1 MYNRLFNLTI
11 TRVALLVVALMAIS
25 LVALP
30 VYNLA
35 FAQETDTI
43 EYAENG
49 TGPVATFTGVDP
61 ENAGAVS
68 WSLVGDDA
76 NDDDEDFAIGKDD
89 GVLSFMESPDYEM
102 ATGGGDEGTANTY
115 TVTVVATDADGQ
127 MSMEAVTIEVTNVDE
142 AGTVTLD
149 KVAPYPGILLTAMA
163 SDPDNMVANS
173 DEWQWSKSMSRNGSY
188 TEIADADAADYTPT
202 DGDVNYYLR
211 ATVEYDDQEGDGK
224 RAMMTS
230 AHQVQAINVPNA
242 LPVFPDQNTATT
254 RMIGENADAGMNV
267 GDPVVAD
274 DANNDILTYT
284 LGGTN
289 ADAFEIDPATGQI
302 TVGDDTE
309 LNFEGTPSYTVT
321 VTATDPAGA
330 NAEITVT
337 INLVDDEN
345 EPPAIT
351 GTVPASFNEGIEGSP
366 LTGGALTVV
375 TFTADNP
382 NDASPITWSL
392 SGEDAGD
399 FTITDGDLTF
409 IVSPNYE
416 MPHDA
421 DGDNVYK
428 VTVSATDA
436 DRNRGEMEV
445 EVKVANMEEDGTVT
459 LSALQ
464 PRVGIALTASLTDID
479 GGEINVEW
487 QWSNNA
493 DIDGATSDTYT
504 PTSDDQGDTL
514 TAKAMY
520 TDAQGPEKTAQV
532 VSAAVAVDTRNKAPE
547 FPDQDTE
554 TEGTQNTEAERTIAE
569 NSAAPAS
576 VDGGAVT
583 ATDPNDGDE
592 LTYTL
597 GGPDAS
603 SFDIGSGN
611 GQIMVGAGT
620 ELDYETKQT
629 YMVTVIATDS
639 FGVSASIDVTIMVT
653 NVNEGPTINGPA
665 EADYAENG
673 TGPVATFTGV
683 DPENAGAVSWSL
695 VGDDANDDDEDFAIG
710 KDDGVLSFMESPD
723 YEMATGGGDEGTANT
738 YTVTV
743 VATDAD
749 GQMSMEAVTIEVTN
763 VDEAGTVTLDKVAP
777 YPGILLTA
785 MASDPDNVVSGSEEW
800 QWSKSMSRN
809 GSYTEIADADAAD
822 YTPTSN
828 DVDYYLR
835 ATVEYDDQEGDGKR
849 AMMTSAHQVQSFNS
863 PNALPVFP
871 DQDPD
876 TDGDQNTA
884 TTRMIGENADA
895 GMNVGDPV
903 VADDA
908 NNDILTYTLGGTN
921 ADAFE
926 IDPAT
931 GQITVGDDT
940 ELNFEGTP
948 SYTVTVTA
956 TDPAGANAEI
966 TVTINLVDDENEPP
980 AITGTVP
987 ASFNEGI
994 EGSPLTGQA
1003 LEAVDFT
1010 AADPDN
1016 QGTITWSLSGED
1028 AGDFTIT
1035 DGDLTFIVSPNY
1047 EMPHDADGDN
1057 VYKVTVSATDA
1068 DRNRGE
1074 MEVEVKVANME
1085 EDGTVTLSAVQPRV
1099 GIALTASLTDIDG
1112 GEINVE
1118 WQWSNNA
1125 DIDGATSDTYTPTS
1139 DDQGDTLTAKA
1150 MYTDAQGPEKTAQVV
1165 SAAVAVDTRNK
1176 APEFP
1181 DQDTETEGTQNTEAE
1196 RTIAENSAAPASVD
1210 GGAVTATDPNDGDV
1224 LTYTLGGPD
1233 ASSFD
1238 IGSGNGQI
1246 MVGAGT
1252 ELDYETKQTY
1262 MVTVI
1267 ATDSFGVSASIDVTI
1282 MVTNV
1287 NEGPTIM
1294 RGGLAI
1300 SGPSSIDYAE
1310 NGTGPVETY
1319 TASGPDAASAV
1330 WSVSGADEGDF
1341 MISAA
1346 GVLTFRASPDYEMPA
1361 DMDMDNMYM
1370 VTVNAYDGTT
1380 MAERSVIVMVTDV
1393 ADDLAISGLNSI
1405 DYAENGTGPVETYT
1419 ASGPNAASAV
1429 WSVSGADEGDFMISA
1444 AGVLTFRAS
1453 PDYEMPADMDMDNM
1467 YMVTVNAYD
1476 GTTMAERS
1484 VIVMV
1489 TDVADDLAI
1498 SGLNSIDYAEN
1509 GTGPVET
1516 YTASGPNAA
1525 SATWSLSG
1533 YDEGDFMISAAGVL
1547 TFRASPDYE
1556 MPADMD
1562 MDNMYMVTVNAY
1574 DGTTMAERS
1583 VIVMVTDVDDTAP
1596 VETTLL
1602 ERYGGDDGMIDVEE
1616 VGDAID
1622 DHFYGTGANA
1632 LSQSDL
1638 EEVLDLHFFPPQS

>member
-11 TRVALLVVALMAIS
+11 TRVALFVVALMAIS

-49 TGPVATFTGVDP
+49 TGSVATFTGVDP
-61 ENAGAVS
+61 ENAGAVT
-68 WSLVGDDA
+68 WSLGGDDA
-76 NDDDEDFAIGKDD
+76 DDFEIGKDD

-102 ATGGGDEGTANTY
+102 ATGGAGQGTSNTY

-127 MSMEAVTIEVTNVDE
+127 MMMEAVTIEVTNVEE

-149 KVAPYPGILLTAMA
+149 KVAPYPGVELTATA
-163 SDPDNMVANS
+163 SDPDNMVSNS

-230 AHQVQAINVPNA
+230 AHRVQAINVPTA
-242 LPVFPDQNTATT
+242 APVFPDQDPDTVGDQNTETT
-254 RMIGENADAGMNV
+254 RMIGENADAGVNV

-309 LNFEGTPSYTVT
+309 LNFETSREYTVT
-321 VTATDPAGA
+321 VTATDPAGEA
-330 NAEITVT
+330 TDPAIAVT
-337 INLVDDEN
+337 IDVVDDEN

-351 GTVPASFNEGIEGSP
+351 GTVFGGDPVAITGTVSVSYDEEIEGSL
-366 LTGGALTVV
+366 LTEQALEVV
-375 TFTADNP
+375 DFTADNP
-382 NDASPITWSL
+382 NDASPLTWSL

-399 FTITDGDLTF
+399 FTITDGALTF
-409 IVSPNYE
+409 IVLPNYE

-436 DRNRGEMEV
+436 ERNRGEEEV

-464 PRVGIALTASLTDID
+464 PRVGVALTASLTDID
-479 GGEINVEW
+479 GGVTNVEW
-487 QWSNNA
+487 QWYDGNINLSDLTLKA
-493 DIDGATSDTYT
+493 IDGATSDTYT
-504 PTSDDQGDTL
+504 PTSDDVEGML
-514 TAKAMY
+514 TARAMY
-520 TDAQGPEKTAQV
+520 TDPHGPDKTANFAYTV
-532 VSAAVAVDTRNKAPE
+532 AVALDTRNKAPE
-547 FPDQDTE
+547 FDDQDTG
-554 TEGTQNTEAERTIAE
+554 TEVIENTEAERTIAE

-576 VDGGAVT
+576 VAGGPVT
-583 ATDPNDGDE
+583 ATDPNGLGDV

-603 SFDIGSGN
+603 SFDISSET

-653 NVNEGPTINGPA
+653 DVNEGPTITGPA
-665 EADYAENG
+665 EAEYAENG
-673 TGPVATFTGV
+673 TGSVATFTGV
-683 DPENAGAVSWSL
+683 DPENAGAVTWSL
-695 VGDDANDDDEDFAIG
+695 GGDDADDFEIG

-723 YEMATGGGDEGTANT
+723 YEMATGGAGQGTSNT

-749 GQMSMEAVTIEVTN
+749 GQMMMEAVTIEVTN
-763 VDEAGTVTLDKVAP
+763 VEEAGTVTLDKVAP
-777 YPGILLTA
+777 YPGVELTA
-785 MASDPDNVVSGSEEW
+785 MASDPDIVAGEGEVSNGEW
-800 QWSKSMSRN
+800 QWSRSRSRN
-809 GSYTEIADADAAD
+809 GSYTDIADAEAMA
-822 YTPTSN
+822 YEPTSD
-828 DVDYYLR
+828 DVSYYLR
-835 ATVEYDDQEGDGKR
+835 ATVEYDDPEDDGKS
-849 AMMTSAHQVQSFNS
+849 AMATSAHRVQTVKS
-863 PNALPVFP
+863 PTTAPVFP

-876 TDGDQNTA
+876 TVGDQNTE

-895 GMNVGDPV
+895 GVNVGDPV

-940 ELNFEGTP
+940 ELNFET
-948 SYTVTVTA
+948 SREYTVTVTA
-956 TDPAGANAEI
+956 TDPAGEATDPAI
-966 TVTINLVDDENEPP
+966 AVTIDVVNDVNEPP
-980 AITGTVP
+980 AITGTVFGGDP
-987 ASFNEGI
+987 VAITGTVSVSYDEEI
-994 EGSPLTGQA
+994 EGSPLTEQA
-1003 LEAVDFT
+1003 LEVVDFT
-1010 AADPDN
+1010 AMDPDN
-1016 QGTITWSLSGED
+1016 SGTETWSLSGED
-1028 AGDFTIT
+1028 AGDFTII
-1035 DGDLTFIVSPNY
+1035 DGDLTFMESPNY
-1047 EMPHDADGDN
+1047 EMPEDADGDN
-1057 VYKVTVSATDA
+1057 VYKVTVSATDP

-1074 MEVEVKVANME
+1074 REVEVKVVNME

-1112 GEINVE
+1112 GVTNVE
-1118 WQWSNNA
+1118 WQWYDGNINLSDLTLNA
-1125 DIDGATSDTYTPTS
+1125 IDGATSDTYTPTS
-1139 DDQGDTLTAKA
+1139 DDVEGMLTARA
-1150 MYTDAQGPEKTAQVV
+1150 MYTDPHGPDKTANFAYTV
-1165 SAAVAVDTRNK
+1165 AVALDTRNK
-1176 APEFP
+1176 APEFD
-1181 DQDTETEGTQNTEAE
+1181 DQDTGTEVIENTEAE
-1196 RTIAENSAAPASVD
+1196 RTIAENSAAPASVA
-1210 GGAVTATDPNDGDV
+1210 GGPVTATDPNGLGDV

-1238 IGSGNGQI
+1238 IGSADGQI

-1252 ELDYETKQTY
+1252 KLDYERKQTY

-1282 MVTNV
+1282 MVTDV
-1287 NEGPTIM
+1287 NEGPEIM

-1300 SGPSSIDYAE
+1300 SGPSSPDYAE

-1319 TASGPDAASAV
+1319 TASGPDAGSAA
-1330 WSVSGADEGDF
+1330 WSLSGDDAGVFD
-1341 MISAA
+1341 ISA
-1346 GVLTFRASPDYEMPA
+1346 GVLTFRNSPDYEAPA
-1361 DMDMDNMYM
+1361 DADTNNVYM
-1370 VTVNAYDGTT
+1370 VTVNASDGTN
-1380 MAERSVIVMVTDV
+1380 MAELNVMVT
-1393 ADDLAISGLNSI
+1393 
-1405 DYAENGTGPVETYT
+1405 
-1419 ASGPNAASAV
+1419 
-1429 WSVSGADEGDFMISA
+1429 
-1444 AGVLTFRAS
+1444 
-1453 PDYEMPADMDMDNM
+1453 
-1467 YMVTVNAYD
+1467 
-1476 GTTMAERS
+1476 
-1484 VIVMV
+1484 V
-1489 TDVADDLAI
+1489 TDVMDDTGVDDPLLA
-1498 SGLNSIDYAEN
+1498 E
-1509 GTGPVET
+1509 
-1516 YTASGPNAA
+1516 
-1525 SATWSLSG
+1525 
-1533 YDEGDFMISAAGVL
+1533 YDPDGDGRIEKVDMRRAVRDFFG
-1547 TFRASPDYE
+1547 ASPTLSRDE
-1556 MPADMD
+1556 H
-1562 MDNMYMVTVNAY
+1562 
-1574 DGTTMAERS
+1574 
-1583 VIVMVTDVDDTAP
+1583 
-1596 VETTLL
+1596 ETI
-1602 ERYGGDDGMIDVEE
+1602 G
-1616 VGDAID
+1616 
-1622 DHFYGTGANA
+1622 
-1632 LSQSDL
+1632 
-1638 EEVLDLHFFPPQS
+1638 